1 MGAWGGGGVQNNWT
15 ELLSQKSVSV
25 SSVPGPRF
33 TIIPQSVGKLY
44 VLSIPRGITY
54 VIYNNEKDYRLK
66 KKKKKKKKKKTDMQ
80 LILAN
85 FMHKCIV
92 ENIRIQFLFR
102 L

>member
-1 MGAWGGGGVQNNWT
+1 MGGVGGGGGVQNNWT

-66 KKKKKKKKKKTDMQ
+66 KKKQKKTDMQ

-92 ENIRIQFLFR
+92 ENIRTQFLFR